1 MYKQHLLFNLEREIN
16 LLKQLAPF
24 IEEQDLDFRPH
35 EKVRS
40 VHELMGYLS
49 NIGALMLRWFVHNDI
64 SKEEWVTIREERKHL
79 TREGFIKKLDW
90 QLEQVRHYM
99 NLVSEEDLVMKEVE
113 LPSKEKMPL
122 GAAIINAP
130 IKWLSSYRM
139 QLFVFLKM
147 NGRVEIGTREAWSVQ
162 AGNS

>member
-1 MYKQHLLFNLEREIN
+1 MYKQHLLLNLEREIN

-24 IEEQDLDFRPH
+24 IEERDLEFRPN

-64 SKEEWVTIREERKHL
+64 SKEEWVKIREERKQM
-79 TREGFIKKLDW
+79 TREDFVKKLDW

-99 NLVSEEDLVMKEVE
+99 NLISEEDLIMKEVE
-113 LPSKEKMPL
+113 LPNKEKMAL

-162 AGNS
+162 A

>member
-1 MYKQHLLFNLEREIN
+1 MYKQHLLLNLEREIN
-16 LLKQLAPF
+16 LLKQLAPL
-24 IEEQDLDFRPH
+24 IEERDLEFRPH

-64 SKEEWVTIREERKHL
+64 SKEEWVKIREERKQL
-79 TREGFIKKLDW
+79 TREDFAKKLDW

-99 NLVSEEDLVMKEVE
+99 NLITEEDLLIKEVE
-113 LPSKEKMPL
+113 LPNKEKMVL

-130 IKWLSSYRM
+130 IKWLASYRM
-139 QLFVFLKM
+139 QLFLLLKI
-147 NGRVEIGTREAWSVQ
+147 NGKVEIGTREAWSVS
-162 AGNS
+162 A